1 LWFYTTIIKE
11 SRKPDG
17 ISHKYTMNSSFIK
30 QRGFTMVELLIT
42 VSILG
47 ILSAMAYPS
56 FNEIIRN
63 NRRSS
68 YANDLLAAINVARSE
83 AIKRNA
89 QVTIQRL
96 GSTAGQW
103 ESGWTVFVDSDS
115 SGAFND
121 NGTAPLC
128 EMSNNIASEDCLLKT
143 YPALL
148 TGFTLRTG
156 TTFQHFIA
164 FSSSGLSVGAGV
176 DTFRV
181 CDPTADNT
189 KSRAIIVSTTG
200 RARVSKGTASCP

>member
-1 LWFYTTIIKE
+1 
-11 SRKPDG
+11 
-17 ISHKYTMNSSFIK
+17 MNNSFFK
-30 QRGFTMVELLIT
+30 QLGFTMVELLIT

-56 FNEIIRN
+56 FNELIRN

-68 YANDLLAAINVARSE
+68 YANDLLAAINLARSE
-83 AIKRNA
+83 AIKRNG
-89 QVTIQRL
+89 QVTILRS
-96 GSTAGQW
+96 GPTAGEW
-103 ESGWTVFVDSDS
+103 EDGWTVFVDSDNN
-115 SGAFND
+115 GAFSD
-121 NGTAPLC
+121 DGDTDICELTNG
-128 EMSNNIASEDCLLKT
+128 IASEDCLLKI

-156 TTFQHFIA
+156 ATFQNFIA

-200 RARVSKGTASCP
+200 RARVSKGTISCP

>member
-1 LWFYTTIIKE
+1 
-11 SRKPDG
+11 
-17 ISHKYTMNSSFIK
+17 MNNSLFK
-30 QRGFTMVELLIT
+30 QRGFTLVELIIVVT
-42 VSILG
+42 ILG

-56 FNEIIRN
+56 FNELIRN
-63 NRRSS
+63 NRKSS

-103 ESGWTVFVDSDS
+103 ESGWRVFVDSDQNEDFS
-115 SGAFND
+115 DDGD
-121 NGTAPLC
+121 TDICELTNG
-128 EMSNNIASEDCLLKT
+128 IASEDCLLKT
-143 YPALL
+143 YPALIN
-148 TGFTLRTG
+148 GFTLRTG
-156 TTFQHFIA
+156 ATFQNFIA
-164 FSSSGLSVGAGV
+164 FASSGLSVGAGV